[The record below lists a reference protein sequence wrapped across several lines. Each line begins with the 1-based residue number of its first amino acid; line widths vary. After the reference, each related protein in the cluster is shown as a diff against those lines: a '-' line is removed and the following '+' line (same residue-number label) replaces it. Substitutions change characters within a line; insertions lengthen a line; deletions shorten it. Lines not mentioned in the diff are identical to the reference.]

1 LTALVV
7 GTIVAVI
14 IALVVFDARRRA
26 ARVRVPA
33 VVTPGELGLDDLP
46 SGGVLLQFS
55 APASLPCRVSL
66 NRLAAVAAPSQGRVR
81 VIEMQAYRR
90 TYLTERLGVRST
102 PTIYFVGSDGVVRW
116 CWSRAPERWELLEL
130 LGSVQAP
137 APAALR

>member
-1 LTALVV
+1 LVAV
-7 GTIVAVI
+7 IVAV
-14 IALVVFDARRRA
+14 VVFDSRRRA

-46 SGGVLLQFS
+46 TGGVLLQFS
-55 APASLPCRVSL
+55 APASLHCRVAL
-66 NRLAAVAAPSQGRVR
+66 NRLAAVAAPSHGRIC

-90 TYLTERLGVRST
+90 TFLAERLGVRST
-102 PTIYFVGSDGVVRW
+102 PTVYFVGADGVVRW

>member
-1 LTALVV
+1 MTALVL
-7 GTIVAVI
+7 GTLVAVI
-14 IALVVFDARRRA
+14 VALVVFDARRRA

-33 VVTPGELGLDDLP
+33 VITPDELGLDDLP

-55 APASLPCRVSL
+55 SPASLPCRVAL
-66 NRLAAVAAPSQGRVR
+66 NRLAAVAAPSHGTVR

-90 TYLTERLGVRST
+90 TYLAERLGVRST
-102 PTIYFVGSDGVVRW
+102 PTVYLVGGDGVVRW

-130 LGSVQAP
+130 LGPAQAP

>member
-1 LTALVV
+1 MTALVL
-7 GTIVAVI
+7 GTVVAVI
-14 IALVVFDARRRA
+14 VALVVFDARRRA
-26 ARVRVPA
+26 ARIRLPA
-33 VVTPGELGLDDLP
+33 VVSADELGLPDLP
-46 SGGVLLQFS
+46 AGGVLLQFS
-55 APASLPCRVSL
+55 SPASLPCRVAL

-90 TYLTERLGVRST
+90 TYLAERLGVRST

-137 APAALR
+137 APAVLR